1 VDPTWLFKRSL
12 GQNPGMSPTVRL
24 ARVGDLERLRE
35 IERLAGRL
43 FAEIG
48 MTLVAEDEPASV
60 EELRAFVAEGR
71 SFVAEAPDLP
81 GVPAGYLLVAEVDG
95 VAHLEQVSVDPV
107 YTGQQLGRLLVEQAV
122 AWARDHDYPAITLT
136 TFTDV
141 AWNRP
146 WYTRLGFSA
155 VEPLTPG
162 LRAIRDHEKAH
173 GLDRWPRAAMRR
185 EIWARAADRNR
196 MAQ

>member
-1 VDPTWLFKRSL
+1 VDPTWLFGRSL

-24 ARVGDLERLRE
+24 AREGDLERLRE

-141 AWNRP
+141 AWNGP

-162 LRAIRDHEKAH
+162 LRAIMDHEKTH

-185 EIWARAADRNR
+185 EV
-196 MAQ
+196 

>member
-1 VDPTWLFKRSL
+1 VGQAGAGNRGGHVEAKARRSGQIFRESHRGHQHRPCQRSVQKRRRH
-12 GQNPGMSPTVRL
+12 THR
-24 ARVGDLERLRE
+24 
-35 IERLAGRL
+35 
-43 FAEIG
+43 
-48 MTLVAEDEPASV
+48 SV
-60 EELRAFVAEGR
+60 
-71 SFVAEAPDLP
+71 VAEAPDLP

-95 VAHLEQVSVDPV
+95 AAHLEQVSVDPA

-141 AWNRP
+141 AWNGP

-155 VEPLTPG
+155 VEPLTG

-185 EIWARAADRNR
+185 EV
-196 MAQ
+196 

>member
-1 VDPTWLFKRSL
+1 
-12 GQNPGMSPTVRL
+12 MSPTVRL

-141 AWNRP
+141 EWNRP

-162 LRAIRDHEKAH
+162 LRAISDHEKAH